1 MNVITNNKWIGQRTI
16 RPDGADKVTGRAAF
30 AADTT
35 MPGMIWGK
43 VKRSPHPHAR
53 IKSIDTSKAEALPGV
68 KAVVTAHDIVDFP
81 VDKSVMLGIQ
91 DMRWMCRNVMA
102 REKALFPGRPVGAVA
117 AISEAIAAKAC
128 ELIEVEYE
136 VLPWSIEID
145 DAIKPDAPIL
155 HEFNKFEGNPPS
167 RAGEIETDRRLKPDA
182 PILHEFLKFEGK
194 PSNIAGRIEVK
205 KGDIAQGFAEAEV
218 VIERSFTTRPV
229 HQGYIEPHACLV
241 SVAADNKTT
250 IWSSSQGQFMVRAMT
265 AYLTGIPQSDI
276 RAIPAE
282 IGGGFGGKTIVY
294 LEPLATLLA
303 KKSGRPVKM
312 VMTREE
318 VMRAT
323 GPTSG
328 SKSTVKIGAKKDGTI
343 VAAQGTFYLQAGALP
358 GSPIRGAVGCS
369 FLPYD
374 IPHVLSVGHTVL
386 SNRSK
391 VAAYRA
397 PGAPIGAHAVECVLD
412 ELAEELKMD
421 PLVLRLKNA
430 ARQGTKAAF
439 GPGFPRIG
447 YVETLEAAKAHPHY
461 QAPLGKFQGRGV
473 ASGFWFNAGGESS
486 AQVDIT
492 EDGNVVVTTGH
503 PDIGGSRA
511 AIANICAELL
521 GIDYRRVSVLIGDTA
536 TIGFSNLTGGSGV
549 LFASAMVVTQSADKV
564 IATLR
569 ERAAKIWEID
579 PEAVKWENGAA
590 HPASPNAGQF
600 EPLTL
605 AELAE
610 KAPQRGGPIGAGV
623 QLNTEGAEGGFGT
636 HICDV
641 EVDVELGIAR
651 VIRYTAVQ
659 DVGRAVHPGYVE
671 GQMQGGV
678 AQGIGWA
685 LNEEYIYNR
694 DGKVDNPGF
703 LDYRMPVCSDLPM
716 LDTVMVEVPNPKHPQ
731 GVKGVGEVPLVPVMA
746 AVPNAAHNALGKRF
760 YSLPMSPPKVLEV
773 IDAPETRQAAEG
785 ILFTHASWPGIAV

>member
-1 MNVITNNKWIGQRTI
+1 MNVVDNKWIGQRTI
-16 RPDGADKVTGRAAF
+16 RPDGVDKVTGRAAF

-43 VKRSPHPHAR
+43 VLRSPHPHAR
-53 IKSIDTSKAEALPGV
+53 IKSINTAKAEALPGV
-68 KAVVTAHDIVDFP
+68 KAVVTSRDVVDFSIE
-81 VDKSVMLGIQ
+81 KGAVMLGIQ

-102 REKALFPGRPVGAVA
+102 RDKALFPGHPVAAVA
-117 AISEAIAAKAC
+117 ATTEAIAAEAC
-128 ELIEVEYE
+128 KLIEVDYE
-136 VLPWSIEID
+136 VLPWAIEID
-145 DAIKPDAPIL
+145 DALRDNAPIL
-155 HEFNKFEGNPPS
+155 HEWHKV
-167 RAGEIETDRRLKPDA
+167 D
-182 PILHEFLKFEGK
+182 GK
-194 PSNIAGRIEVK
+194 PSNVMSRLEVK
-205 KGDIAQGFAEAEV
+205 KGDIAQGFKDAEI

-229 HQGYIEPHACLV
+229 HQGYIEPHACLI
-241 SVAADNKTT
+241 SVAADGNTT

-265 AYLTGIPQSDI
+265 SMLTGIPQSDI

-303 KKSGRPVKM
+303 RKSGRPVKM

-343 VAAQGTFYLQAGALP
+343 VAAHGAFYLQAGAFP

-369 FLPYD
+369 FAPYD
-374 IPHVLSVGHTVL
+374 IPHVLSEGFDVC

-397 PGAPIGAHAVECVLD
+397 PGAPIGAYAVECVLD
-412 ELAEELKMD
+412 ELAERLKMD
-421 PLVLRLKNA
+421 PLELRLKNA
-430 ARQGTKAAF
+430 AKQGTKAAH
-439 GPGFPRIG
+439 GPVFPRIG
-447 YVETLEAAKAHPHY
+447 YIETLEAAKSHPHY
-461 QAPLGKFQGRGV
+461 AAPLGKLQGRGV

-486 AQVDIT
+486 AQVNIT

-511 AIANICAELL
+511 GIANICAELL
-521 GIDYRRVSVLIGDTA
+521 GIDYNRISVIIGDTQ
-536 TIGFSNLTGGSGV
+536 TVGFSNLTGGSRV
-549 LFASAMVVTQSADKV
+549 LFASAMVVTQAADKV

-590 HPASPNAGQF
+590 HPVSPNAGEF
-600 EPLTL
+600 KPLTL
-605 AELAE
+605 ADLAE
-610 KAPQRGGPIGAGV
+610 KAPSQGGPIGASV
-623 QLNTEGAEGGFGT
+623 QLNTQGAEGGFGT

-641 EVDVELGIAR
+641 EVDAELGIVR

-659 DVGRAVHPGYVE
+659 DVGRAVHPSYVE
-671 GQMQGGV
+671 GQLQGGV

-716 LDTVMVEVPNPKHPQ
+716 LDTVLVEVPNPKHPQ
-731 GVKGVGEVPLVPVMA
+731 GIKGVGEVPLVPVMA
-746 AVPNAAHNALGKRF
+746 AVANAVHNALGRRF
-760 YSLPMSPPKVLEV
+760 YSLPMSPPKVSAELDTPAEL
-773 IDAPETRQAAEG
+773 AAE
-785 ILFTHASWPGIAV
+785 

>member
-1 MNVITNNKWIGQRTI
+1 MNIVTDNKWIGQRTI
-16 RPDGADKVTGRAAF
+16 RPDGVDKVTGRAAF
-30 AADTT
+30 AADTN

-43 VKRSPHPHAR
+43 VLRSPHPHAR
-53 IKSIDTSKAEALPGV
+53 IKGIDTSKAEALPGV
-68 KAVVTAHDIVDFP
+68 KAVVTARDIVDFP
-81 VDKSVMLGIQ
+81 LDKSVMLGIQ

-102 REKALFPGRPVGAVA
+102 REKALFPGHPVAAVA
-117 AISEAIAAKAC
+117 ATSEAIAAQAC
-128 ELIEVEYE
+128 ELIEVDYE

-145 DAIKPDAPIL
+145 DALKSDAPIL
-155 HEFNKFEGNPPS
+155 HDFM
-167 RAGEIETDRRLKPDA
+167 
-182 PILHEFLKFEGK
+182 KFEGK
-194 PSNIAGRIEVK
+194 PSNIAGRLEVK
-205 KGDIAQGFAEAEV
+205 KGDITAGFEAAEIV
-218 VIERSFTTRPV
+218 VERSFTTRPV
-229 HQGYIEPHACLV
+229 HQGYIEPHACLI
-241 SVAADNKTT
+241 SVGADNKTT

-294 LEPLATLLA
+294 LEPLATMLA

-343 VAAQGTFYLQAGALP
+343 VAAHGIYYLQAGAFP

-369 FLPYD
+369 FAPYE
-374 IPHVLSVGHTVL
+374 IPHVLSEGFDVV

-397 PGAPIGAHAVECVLD
+397 PGAPIGAYAVECVLD
-412 ELAEELKMD
+412 ELAEALKMD
-421 PLVLRLKNA
+421 PLELRLKNA
-430 ARQGTKAAF
+430 AKEGTKAAH
-439 GPGFPRIG
+439 GPVYPRIG
-447 YVETLEAAKAHPHY
+447 YIETLEAAKGSDHY
-461 QAPLGKFQGRGV
+461 KAPLGKLQGRGV

-486 AQVDIT
+486 AQVNIT

-511 AIANICAELL
+511 GIANICAELL

-536 TIGFSNLTGGSGV
+536 TIGFSNLTGGSRV
-549 LFASAMVVTQSADKV
+549 LFASSIVATQSVEKV
-564 IATLR
+564 IQTLR

-579 PEAVKWENGAA
+579 PEAVKWDQGAA
-590 HPASPNAGQF
+590 HPVSPNAGQF
-600 EPLTL
+600 PPLTL

-610 KAPQRGGPIGAGV
+610 KAPSMGGPIGAGV
-623 QLNTEGAEGGFGT
+623 QLNTQGADGGFGT
-636 HICDV
+636 HIADV
-641 EVDVELGIAR
+641 EVDADLGIVR
-651 VIRYTAVQ
+651 VIRYTAIQ
-659 DVGRAVHPGYVE
+659 DVGRAIHPAYVE
-671 GQMQGGV
+671 GQLQGGV
-678 AQGIGWA
+678 SQGIGWA
-685 LNEEYIYNR
+685 LNEEYIYNKQ
-694 DGKVDNPGF
+694 GKVDNPGF

-716 LDTVMVEVPNPKHPQ
+716 IDCIMVEVPNPKHPQ
-731 GVKGVGEVPLVPVMA
+731 GVKGVGEVPLIPVMSA
-746 AVPNAAHNALGKRF
+746 ISNAIYNALGKRF

-773 IDAPETRQAAEG
+773 IDAPETRQAAE
-785 ILFTHASWPGIAV
+785 